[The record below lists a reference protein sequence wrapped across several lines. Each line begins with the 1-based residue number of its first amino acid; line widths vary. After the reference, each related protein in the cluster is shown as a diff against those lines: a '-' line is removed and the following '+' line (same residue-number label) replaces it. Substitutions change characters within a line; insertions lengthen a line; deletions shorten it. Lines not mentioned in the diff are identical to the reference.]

1 MKRKVYDTSLTDSI
15 R

>member
-1 MKRKVYDTSLTDSI
+1 MKKKVYDTSLTDSI